1 MASDDTRP
9 CSGCGCRHAGTT
21 QHAIVAALRI
31 DDVDAAIEAG
41 LLDRAAPCA
50 GCSADCS
57 NAVMVART
65 ERLAALAA
73 RERYRAREARLQ
85 RRAQE
90 RAARRTAPAAAIG
103 TPAGPA
109 TAKPALPPAAS
120 APLARAKARAAAR
133 KP

>member
-1 MASDDTRP
+1 MVSDDTRP
-9 CSGCGCRHAGTT
+9 CSGCGCRHAGAT

-31 DDVDAAIEAG
+31 DDVDVAIEAG
-41 LLDRAAPCA
+41 LLDRPAPCP
-50 GCSADCS
+50 GCNADCS
-57 NAVMVART
+57 NAVTAARA

-90 RAARRTAPAAAIG
+90 RAARRAAPAAATG

-109 TAKPALPPAAS
+109 PTKPALPPAA
-120 APLARAKARAAAR
+120 AAALARAKARAAAR